1 MANQLRNYSKDF
13 EMMKNKS
20 YLKNA
25 SVIKILNSKTIT
37 FILLYVLFI
46 WNMSKPYLKFVI
58 EKGEGM
64 TWCIFPYLMTSYY
77 LIGMF
82 YFGIIYINSDVPFMQ
97 YENLYQVIR
106 TGRKRWALYQLT
118 GILIR
123 SIFITVAVVIGS
135 IIPFVGHLLISN
147 DWGKV
152 VYTLANT
159 RRLDGFY
166 KENMVMFRFYPE
178 AVMKFTPFKL
188 MFVTMLICI
197 LITTLIGVLMYFIGL
212 YLGKIMAVSL
222 SFASVILLYVV
233 ENTMPAAR
241 LAAAKVVPFYWIE
254 VALMYTKNNGYTR
267 LPSLVYMITVL
278 IAIIAILSFLIY
290 RKIMKMEFYWENE
303 DA

>member
-1 MANQLRNYSKDF
+1 
-13 EMMKNKS
+13 MMKNKS

-37 FILLYVLFI
+37 FIILYVLFI

-64 TWCIFPYLMTSYY
+64 TWCIFPFLMTSYY

-82 YFGIIYINSDVPFMQ
+82 YFGVIYINSDVPFMQ

-118 GILIR
+118 GIFIR
-123 SIFITVAVVIGS
+123 SVFITFAVVIGS

-152 VYTLANT
+152 AYTLANT

-178 AVMKFTPFKL
+178 AVMKFTPVKL
-188 MFVTMLICI
+188 MLVTMLICM
-197 LITTLIGVLMYFIGL
+197 LITTLIGVLMYFISL
-212 YLGKIMAVSL
+212 YLGIIMAVSL

-241 LAAAKVVPFYWIE
+241 LAAAKLVPFYWIE
-254 VALMYTKNNGYTR
+254 VALMHTKNNGYTR
-267 LPSLVYMITVL
+267 LPSLGYMITVL
-278 IAIIAILSFLIY
+278 IVVIAILSLLIY